1 MSTVPPNEAKQNC
14 IDPSVERGPDAT
26 HDARAKQ
33 ARPTTATD
41 QAVKAAAD
49 DEALV
54 GPAASLCEQLKSEV
68 IEIPLH
74 DLFVEYANGRWIR
87 GSYRIVTDRGTK
99 ATVRVSVD
107 TLQQYA
113 TERSIRINP
122 KVQAAFDKMMRA
134 KRIRRPFRRPPF
146 TAEDIEKAQQELSR
160 TQFRAI
166 LREAIVGAVRKK
178 PAPSLCETSRPK
190 RERVRS
196 TCAGMTGATRLKDE
210 QP

>member
-14 IDPSVERGPDAT
+14 IEPSVERGPDAT

-33 ARPTTATD
+33 ARPTTAAD

-54 GPAASLCEQLKSEV
+54 SPAASLSEQLKSEV

-87 GSYRIVTDRGTK
+87 GSYLIVTDRGTK

-107 TLQQYA
+107 TLLQYA
-113 TERSIRINP
+113 TERSTIINP

-134 KRIRRPFRRPPF
+134 KRIRRPSRRPAF
-146 TAEDIEKAQQELSR
+146 TVEDLEKAQQDSR
-160 TQFRAI
+160 
-166 LREAIVGAVRKK
+166 E
-178 PAPSLCETSRPK
+178 PSSEGFLGRRSLERSGRNACCPFAK
-190 RERVRS
+190 RHGPNASE
-196 TCAGMTGATRLKDE
+196 CALLVQG
-210 QP
+210 